1 MSAPF
6 FSIVIPTRNR
16 GEELFYT
23 LKTCIEQDLP
33 ARHGQDFEII
43 VSDNA
48 SSDDIRAVVARI
60 DSPRVRYVRTDRYLS
75 MTESWE
81 FAVAQARGDYVGV
94 VGTDDGYLLNTLS
107 NVFEI
112 IQRTKAEAVTFQG
125 ASYSWPNSPDPGN
138 RNMLKIPHYIF
149 PERMEES
156 AQLVKDALRNLHYGR
171 LPCFLNSF
179 CKRDA
184 IDRVRARSGRIFAS
198 FQPDVYA
205 GFLMGGSL
213 PQIYVSNRIMLIAGV
228 SGQSTGGNSFND
240 PEGAVAKE
248 HMNQFQGETLT
259 PGLPDVLLAGPYIV
273 DSAVKAL
280 AAAGWPNDVMTLVDF
295 HSMMLHSYRHATSL
309 ASRDQRCAATR
320 SLRDYMQAN
329 PAARVSS
336 IWLAI
341 KRTQWAIQ
349 DLVPVGLRRILQ
361 IWSYRLGRS
370 TGALAFESID
380 AIKANIAN
388 VYDAAKYVT
397 ERLERVSLRS
407 P

>member
-33 ARHGQDFEII
+33 TKHGQDFEVI

-48 SSDDIRAVVARI
+48 STDDIRAVVARI
-60 DSPRVRYVRTDRYLS
+60 DSPRVRYVRTERYLS

-81 FAVAQARGDYVGV
+81 FAVAQACGDYVGV

-125 ASYSWPNSPDPGN
+125 ASYSWPNSPDPET
-138 RNMLKIPHYIF
+138 RNELRIPHYIF
-149 PERMEES
+149 LERMEES

-248 HMNQFQGETLT
+248 HMKQFQDETLT
-259 PGLPDVLLAGPYIV
+259 PGLPEVLLAGPYIV

-280 AAAGWPNDVMTLVDF
+280 AAAGWPDDVFTLVDF
-295 HSMMLHSYRHATSL
+295 RSVMLHSYRHATSL
-309 ASRDQRCAATR
+309 ASPDQRRAAMQA
-320 SLRDYMQAN
+320 LHDYMQAN
-329 PAARVSS
+329 PAAKVSS
-336 IWLAI
+336 IWLTV
-341 KRTQWAIQ
+341 KRVQWAVQ
-349 DLVPVGLRRILQ
+349 DMVPFGLRRILQ
-361 IWSYRLGRS
+361 VWSYRLGRS
-370 TGALAFESID
+370 TGALAYETID

-397 ERLERVSLRS
+397 ERLERDSLR
-407 P
+407 